1 LDYFYL
7 TKNINMKKDS
17 LNDKIMKLNEQRF
30 ATIVILCNV
39 LDTEKGVSNTVKS
52 AICAS
57 LINMLDRSMNPDD
70 EPLINLINNSIDNF
84 CAEIEAERGIKNYRD
99 TLTDSVEIAKQ
110 VVDELNKKAKR
121 IREGEDIL
129 KGICLN

>member
-1 LDYFYL
+1 
-7 TKNINMKKDS
+7 MKKDS

-39 LDTEKGVSNTVKS
+39 LDTETGVSNTVKS

-84 CAEIEAERGIKNYRD
+84 CAEIEAERGIENYRN
-99 TLTDSVEIAKQ
+99 TLTDSVEFAKK
-110 VVDELNKKAKR
+110 VVDELNKKAER
-121 IREGEDIL
+121 IKDGEDIL